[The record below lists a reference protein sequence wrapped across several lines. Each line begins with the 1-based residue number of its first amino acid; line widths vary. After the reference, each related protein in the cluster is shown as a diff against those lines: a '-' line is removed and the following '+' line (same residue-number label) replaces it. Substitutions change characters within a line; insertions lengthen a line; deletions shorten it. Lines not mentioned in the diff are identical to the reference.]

1 MITGIQMIL
10 LVNSDMSLTIITM
23 PCDISLHSIVDVLHE
38 GVGISLPSI
47 YKKSRSGSELQEV
60 EVTSQQVEVSDIH

>member
-1 MITGIQMIL
+1 
-10 LVNSDMSLTIITM
+10 MSLLTSCFA
-23 PCDISLHSIVDVLHE
+23 PR
-38 GVGISLPSI
+38 SI

>member
-1 MITGIQMIL
+1 MTLFLEGEKISIL
-10 LVNSDMSLTIITM
+10 CFHSHAII
-23 PCDISLHSIVDVLHE
+23 IIHAHSGYKL
-38 GVGISLPSI
+38 SI